1 MGIASDIIIIVIAAL
16 LGGLAARLLKQPLI
30 LGYIMAGLLVGPFNP
45 VVKLHNV
52 HEIEMLAEIGV
63 ALLLF
68 ALGLEFSLKELMPVK
83 KIALIGTPIQI
94 ILTMAFGF
102 GLGIL
107 LGWDYNK
114 SIWLGG
120 LISVSSTMVILKTLS
135 NQGLMGT
142 LSSRVMIGMLIVQDL
157 AVVPLMIILPEMND
171 IEKGLPVLGLAALKA
186 AGFLAAMI
194 ILGTRLIPL
203 ILKYVVSLQ
212 SREFFLLTITAIGLG
227 IGFGTYQF
235 GLSFAFGAFI
245 AGMVMSESD
254 YGYQALN
261 DIIPLRDIFGVLFF
275 TSVGMLLDPIF
286 LMKNIKLILLLVL
299 AVTLGKG
306 IIMGTLSRIFGYG
319 NVIPLALAF
328 TMFQIGEFSFVIAR
342 LGLNTGSI
350 DRDLYSLTLSTAI
363 STMLITPVLSG
374 LTTPAYSFMK
384 KRFKKEV
391 LQSVNIPETGLLE
404 HVVIAG
410 GGQMSRHI
418 ASILEKLKISF
429 IIIEDN
435 YRSFEKA
442 KKAGYP
448 VIFGDAS
455 QEIVLEAAE
464 VANAKLLVNTISS
477 MLLSTEIVKNV
488 KEINPDLHIVSQAL
502 NREHMDELYAQGV
515 YEVVQPELEAG
526 LELTRQAL
534 LHLELPVIMIHELTD
549 TLRKEHYAQDGEK
562 DEAYRALAQLNQTS
576 QCVAVTWLPIED
588 ESRAIGKSLDALQ
601 IRQKT
606 GLSVIAVLRGA
617 ELTTNPD
624 PEFIFQAHDLIA
636 VIPGFNDLI
645 EMRSIISKKIQNQA

>member
-1 MGIASDIIIIVIAAL
+1 MGIAADIIIIVIAAL
-16 LGGLAARLLKQPLI
+16 LGGFTARLLKQPLI
-30 LGYIMAGLLVGPFNP
+30 LGYILAGLFVGPFTP
-45 VVKLHNV
+45 GITVHNA

-102 GLGIL
+102 GIGQF
-107 LGWDYNK
+107 LGWDFNK

-157 AVVPLMIILPEMND
+157 AVVPLMIILPQMND
-171 IEKGLPVLGLAALKA
+171 IEKGLPILGLAALKA
-186 AGFLAAMI
+186 AGFLIVMVFM
-194 ILGTRLIPL
+194 GTRLIPL

-227 IGFGTYQF
+227 IGYGTYQF

-286 LMKNIKLILLLVL
+286 LINNIKLILLLVL
-299 AVTLGKG
+299 AVAVGKG

-350 DRDLYSLTLSTAI
+350 DRELYSLTLSTAI

-374 LTTPAYSFMK
+374 LTNPLYSFIK
-384 KRFKKEV
+384 KKFKKEA
-391 LQSVNIPETGLLE
+391 LQSVNIPETGLMN

-410 GGQMSRHI
+410 GGQTGRHI
-418 ASILEKLKISF
+418 ASILCRLEISF

-435 YRSFEKA
+435 YRSFEKV

-464 VANAKLLVNTISS
+464 IENAKLLVNTISS
-477 MLLSTEIVKNV
+477 MHLSTEIVTQIRK
-488 KEINPDLHIVSQAL
+488 INPDLHIVSRAV
-502 NREHMDELYAQGV
+502 NKEHMDELYSLGV
-515 YEVVQPELEAG
+515 YEVVQPELETG
-526 LELTRQAL
+526 LELARQSL

-549 TLRKEHYAQDGEK
+549 SLRKEHYSQNGS
-562 DEAYRALAQLNQTS
+562 DEAYNALAHLNQTS
-576 QCVAVTWLPIED
+576 QCVAVTWLPIENG
-588 ESRAIGKSLDALQ
+588 SKAIGKTIGELQ
-601 IRQKT
+601 IRKKT
-606 GLSVIAVLRGA
+606 GLSIIAVLRGQD
-617 ELTTNPD
+617 LTANPD
-624 PEFIFQAHDLIA
+624 PDYLFQADDLIA
-636 VIPGFNDLI
+636 VIPGYNDLKD
-645 EMRSIISKKIQNQA
+645 MREIISVG